1 MGNYDVMRWSAES
14 SMKAK
19 DDRGEWRCA
28 IEDHREFLEAVPW
41 KEDVVISVLPSS
53 IRMLEVDLDRHWR
66 VQELILVAERWSSIV
81 PECNI
86 LGPRL

>member
-1 MGNYDVMRWSAES
+1 MRWSAES
-14 SMKAK
+14 SVKAK

-28 IEDHREFLEAVPW
+28 IEDCRGFLEAVPW

-53 IRMLEVDLDRHWR
+53 IRMLEVDLDRRWR
-66 VQELILVAERWSSIV
+66 VQELILVAERWSSVV
-81 PECNI
+81 PERNV